1 MEKKHKIDY
10 KIEGDIEL
18 LEFLFAVLKDKSKNN
33 VKSILKRGNVLV
45 NNRPST
51 QFNLKLKKGDIV
63 EIILQKIADNKED
76 VEILYEDEDF
86 FIINKP
92 AGILTVTAT
101 EIGEKTAYKIVSEYA
116 RRNNLGKLNV
126 VHRLDKETSGV
137 LMFVKD
143 DKLKEQMQEVWNE
156 IVTKRGYIALVEG
169 VVKESGRVV
178 NLIAEARTKLM
189 YVTKDP
195 RIGKEAITNYRVIK
209 TGKYHSLLEVDIE
222 TGRKNQIRLHL
233 KELGHPI
240 VGDRKYGAKSNP
252 IRRLGLHAN
261 VLEFT
266 NPKNGKKYV
275 VEAPMPLEFESLL
288 RRK

>member
-1 MEKKHKIDY
+1 M
-10 KIEGDIEL
+10 
-18 LEFLFAVLKDKSKNN
+18 
-33 VKSILKRGNVLV
+33 
-45 NNRPST
+45 
-51 QFNLKLKKGDIV
+51 
-63 EIILQKIADNKED
+63 
-76 VEILYEDEDF
+76 
-86 FIINKP
+86 
-92 AGILTVTAT
+92 
-101 EIGEKTAYKIVSEYA
+101 
-116 RRNNLGKLNV
+116 
-126 VHRLDKETSGV
+126 
-137 LMFVKD
+137 
-143 DKLKEQMQEVWNE
+143 
-156 IVTKRGYIALVEG
+156 YI
-169 VVKESGRVV
+169 
-178 NLIAEARTKLM
+178 
-189 YVTKDP
+189 TKDP

>member
-189 YVTKDP
+189 YITKDP